1 MDVEVIEERWELV
14 GGREFLGFE
23 KVQNKRSNRPDLH
36 AFLLL
41 DRLFPGKKDIV
52 SAAEHDKIYLD
63 IEGDQIAILS
73 DDEIIELSRCGVMY
87 DGENDCLCMFA

>member
-1 MDVEVIEERWELV
+1 MDIEIIEERWESI
-14 GGREFLGFE
+14 GDSEFLGFE

-36 AFLLL
+36 AFILL
-41 DRLFPGKKDIV
+41 DRLFPDKKDIV

-63 IEGDQIAILS
+63 IEDDQISLLS

-87 DGENDCLCMFA
+87 DGENHCLCMFA